1 MEEVDHG
8 SNPTKTARLTAEPAD
23 DGLFGSGSMTWE
35 VFTSATSGLAG
46 IPAVLL
52 QMLLPRVMWMIEQS
66 LITALGSEAN
76 AKRGQL
82 TLAYENTIIY
92 GDRTAAEHAGA
103 TLRKIH
109 CHRHAVDPRTGERYP
124 ADSPDLLLWVHMT
137 IVWTMLRAYQR
148 WGRAVTPAEE
158 YCEYAWHAGHRP
170 GMQYSSLPYQE

>member
-137 IVWTMLRAYQR
+137 IV
-148 WGRAVTPAEE
+148 
-158 YCEYAWHAGHRP
+158 
-170 GMQYSSLPYQE
+170 